1 MPRETLIGAF
11 YAAIAFGFWG
21 LTPIYFKAVAGVP
34 LDELMAHRILWSV
47 VMLAVVATLA
57 RRWRIIAAA
66 LRVRRTLLL
75 LGASTLLMFVNWG
88 AFIYAVE
95 VERITEISL
104 GYYINPLVNIL
115 LGVVVLGERLGPR
128 RWLAIALAA
137 AGVLTF
143 AWQVSGLPWISL
155 TLAFAFG
162 FYGLIR
168 KTTPLDS
175 VDGLLV
181 ETALLLPL
189 ALGYLFYLEAAGG
202 GTSMQIDDPAL
213 VVLLV
218 LAGPVSAIPLIWFA
232 SGARR
237 LNYSTVGFFQYIA
250 PSLQLLLAVFAYGEP
265 FTRAHGITFACI
277 WSALLLYTWAS
288 LRAGR
293 APKPAMPPA

>member
-1 MPRETLIGAF
+1 
-11 YAAIAFGFWG
+11 
-21 LTPIYFKAVAGVP
+21 
-34 LDELMAHRILWSV
+34 
-47 VMLAVVATLA
+47 VATLA
-57 RRWRIIAAA
+57 RRWHIVVAA
-66 LRVRRTLLL
+66 LTVRRTLLL

-104 GYYINPLVNIL
+104 GYYVNPLVNIL
-115 LGVVVLGERLGPR
+115 LGVLVLGERLGPR

-137 AGVLTF
+137 VGVLAF
-143 AWQVSGLPWISL
+143 AWEVSGLPWISL

-168 KTTPLDS
+168 KLTPLDS

-189 ALGYLFYLEAAGG
+189 ALGYLVYLEAAGG
-202 GTSMQIDDPAL
+202 GTSLLAGDLGQ
-213 VVLLV
+213 VVLLL

-250 PSLQLLLAVFAYGEP
+250 PTLQLLLAVFAYGEP
-265 FTRAHGITFACI
+265 FTRAHGVTFACI
-277 WSALLLYTWAS
+277 WGALLLYTWAS
-288 LRAGR
+288 LRPGHG
-293 APKPAMPPA
+293 PKPATPPV